1 MPSKTDPAANAK
13 KTKQHVIVVL
23 LLIGLLIAIVTQ
35 PHDSPAKSNTTELQ
49 ITNVKTTSAKKKP
62 EKKQL
67 AQDYAKVTK
76 LPEAELN
83 TIIVEDLF
91 AVREADRVDPESEE
105 PEFQPL
111 RVQAI
116 YGSDANKAALVDDK
130 LVRAGDILPDGR
142 KVLSVTD
149 SGVELQQ
156 Q

>member
-1 MPSKTDPAANAK
+1 MRTRWTCPKT
-13 KTKQHVIVVL
+13 VR
-23 LLIGLLIAIVTQ
+23 
-35 PHDSPAKSNTTELQ
+35 S
-49 ITNVKTTSAKKKP
+49 
-62 EKKQL
+62 
-67 AQDYAKVTK
+67 
-76 LPEAELN
+76 LN

-116 YGSDANKAALVDDK
+116 YGSDANKAAMVDDK